1 MGGDD
6 YQSLLLGYF
15 DDFDNAG
22 EAYLDMF
29 VLVSVRCLDET
40 TRTIHSAPSATVS
53 IILGKMV
60 RAAEAISRRQMHRNT
75 HGCEHAKDDTWISRL
90 YYRRQTLS
98 ESHAQLFRHL
108 LHIFERSYA
117 RGVLTGDQ
125 DNIRQPL
132 HESLEAAHTER
143 KCEVAECP
151 WISHQCPG
159 TEDSRYAECPLLFTG
174 NNTPPVPVSRLPG
187 DIRIMLRLPHPP
199 DLAPST
205 FGSSAPIPPS
215 PYHPPFRR
223 AIHATLRLSAR
234 HLPPITR
241 QRTLPCR

>member
-1 MGGDD
+1 MTTSHF
-6 YQSLLLGYF
+6 SLATSMTSTMLVKHISTCSSSCLSDVWMRRLGRY
-15 DDFDNAG
+15 
-22 EAYLDMF
+22 
-29 VLVSVRCLDET
+29 
-40 TRTIHSAPSATVS
+40 
-53 IILGKMV
+53 
-60 RAAEAISRRQMHRNT
+60 
-75 HGCEHAKDDTWISRL
+75 
-90 YYRRQTLS
+90 TL
-98 ESHAQLFRHL
+98 RHL
-108 LHIFERSYA
+108 PRSPLYWEKWSGRQRPSRVARCTATLMGASMLRMIHGYLGCTTDAKRFQRATPSSSDTSSTFERSYA